1 MLAALGRLA
10 HRRRRLIITAWSALL
25 VLGFTVGVSVFN
37 HLSDSGGVTASESAR
52 GMELLKSG
60 QRHSAGVV
68 AVVSG
73 APVDAPRTRNA
84 VQAVT
89 AKLEALPF
97 VHEVHNAYN
106 SPDADLTSSDGRTS
120 IVAVV
125 TERTTDMM
133 AVQMRVDELRD
144 LLHGSVPG
152 ATVQVG
158 GDHAVM
164 RDEMATSQTDLVRG
178 EAIALPLLLL
188 ALLFVFRGWRAALVP
203 LAGALVT
210 VAGALLLLL
219 AATKFID
226 VASYAV
232 DVIALFGLALAV
244 DYSLLIVSRF
254 REERAEGTD
263 VPTAVERT
271 VTAAGRTLVF
281 SAMTVIAALAGLFA
295 FGESTFTSLAVGGI
309 ATVLV
314 ALAAGLTLVP
324 ALTATWGHRIAA
336 SSPTDTTA
344 PTRAA
349 EADRHDGF
357 FGRLARAVGRRPVP
371 VAVAVTAVLLAAGA
385 PFLGVTF
392 SNGDYRVL
400 PTSQESRQATD
411 TLMAAFPALGAGP
424 VTVVAHARP
433 NDPRVAAYADQL
445 RRLPHVTDVKV
456 GADLP
461 NGYTA
466 LDVMPDGQPQGAH
479 AQQLVKTLRA
489 DRPGFD
495 TYVTGQAAALLDFQ
509 HRISSRLPYAL
520 GLIAAST
527 FILLFLMTGSV
538 LVPVKA
544 LAMNTLSLAATF
556 GALVWVFQD
565 GHLSGLLGFTSFG
578 AIEAWV
584 PVLVFV
590 FGFGLSMDYEVFLL
604 SRIKEEYDRTG
615 DTSAAVATGLQRSG
629 RIITSAAVLVLIVF
643 LGFVAGENVGI
654 KEMGLALAVAVAVDA
669 TLVRCLLVPATMTL
683 MGRANWWAPAPL
695 RRLHDRFGLSEAP
708 VPAVQP
714 AAATGSHGQL
724 AGSGAR
730 R

>member
-1 MLAALGRLA
+1 MLAALGRCA
-10 HRRRRLIITAWSALL
+10 HRRRRLIITFWSALL

-37 HLSDSGGVTASESAR
+37 HLSDSGGGTASESGR
-52 GMELLKSG
+52 GMELLTSG
-60 QRHSAGVV
+60 QRHSAGVL

-73 APVDAPRTRNA
+73 VRTDAPRTRNA

-89 AKLEALPF
+89 AKLEALPY
-97 VHEVHNAYN
+97 VHEVHTAYN
-106 SPDADLTSSDGRTS
+106 SPDARLTSSDGRTS

-144 LLHGSVPG
+144 LMHGSVPG

-164 RDEMATSQTDLVRG
+164 RDQMSTSQTDLVHG

-188 ALLFVFRGWRAALVP
+188 ALLFVFRGWRAALLP

-219 AATKFID
+219 AATEFID

-244 DYSLLIVSRF
+244 DYSLLMVSRF
-254 REERAEGTD
+254 REERADGTD

-295 FGESTFTSLAVGGI
+295 FGEATFTSLAVGGI

-336 SSPTDTTA
+336 SSPTEAAGPAGA
-344 PTRAA
+344 PD
-349 EADRHDGF
+349 ADRHDGF

-371 VAVAVTAVLLAAGA
+371 VAVAVTGVLLAAGA

-411 TLMAAFPALGAGP
+411 TLMEAFPALGAGP

-433 NDPRVAAYADQL
+433 DDPRVAAYGDQL
-445 RRLPHVTDVKV
+445 RQLPHVTDVTV
-456 GADLP
+456 AADLP
-461 NGYTA
+461 HGYIA

-479 AQQLVKTLRA
+479 AQQLVKALRA
-489 DRPGFD
+489 DRPGFA

-544 LAMNTLSLAATF
+544 LVMNTLSLGATF

-565 GHLSGLLGFTSFG
+565 GHLSGLLGFSSFG

-615 DTSAAVATGLQRSG
+615 DTDAAVATGLQRSG

-683 MGRANWWAPAPL
+683 MGRANWWAPVPL
-695 RRLHDRFGLSEAP
+695 RRLHDRFGLREGPSQP
-708 VPAVQP
+708 RP
-714 AAATGSHGQL
+714 AAAPASSRL
-724 AGSGAR
+724 AGAAR
-730 R
+730 P

>member
-1 MLAALGRLA
+1 MLAALGRVA

-52 GMELLKSG
+52 GVELLRSG

-68 AVVSG
+68 AVISG
-73 APVDAPRTRNA
+73 RRVDAPETRDA

-89 AKLEALPF
+89 AKLQALPY

-106 SPDADLTSSDGRTS
+106 SPDAGLTSSDGRTS

-133 AVQMRVDELRD
+133 ALQMRVDELRD

-164 RDEMATSQTDLVRG
+164 RDEMRTSQSDLVRG
-178 EAIALPLLLL
+178 EAIALPILLL

-203 LAGALVT
+203 LAGAMVT

-219 AATKFID
+219 AATSFID

-244 DYSLLIVSRF
+244 DYSLLVVSRF

-271 VTAAGRTLVF
+271 VTTAGRTLVF

-336 SSPTDTTA
+336 GIPTDTNA
-344 PTRAA
+344 LASAA
-349 EADRHDGF
+349 GADPHDGF
-357 FGRLARAVGRRPVP
+357 FGRLAEAVGRRPVP

-385 PFLGVTF
+385 PFLGITF

-400 PTSQESRQATD
+400 PTSQESRRATD
-411 TLMAAFPALGAGP
+411 TLMRAFPALGAGP
-424 VTVVAHARP
+424 VTVVAHAGQD
-433 NDPRVAAYADQL
+433 DPRVTAYADQL
-445 RRLPHVTDVKV
+445 RQLPHVTDVRV
-456 GADLP
+456 AADLP

-479 AQQLVKTLRA
+479 AQRLVTALRA
-489 DRPGFD
+489 DRPDFD

-509 HRISSRLPYAL
+509 HQHLESTAVRARAHRRRPRSSCC
-520 GLIAAST
+520 S
-527 FILLFLMTGSV
+527 S
-538 LVPVKA
+538 
-544 LAMNTLSLAATF
+544 
-556 GALVWVFQD
+556 
-565 GHLSGLLGFTSFG
+565 
-578 AIEAWV
+578 
-584 PVLVFV
+584 
-590 FGFGLSMDYEVFLL
+590 
-604 SRIKEEYDRTG
+604 
-615 DTSAAVATGLQRSG
+615 
-629 RIITSAAVLVLIVF
+629 
-643 LGFVAGENVGI
+643 
-654 KEMGLALAVAVAVDA
+654 
-669 TLVRCLLVPATMTL
+669 
-683 MGRANWWAPAPL
+683 
-695 RRLHDRFGLSEAP
+695 
-708 VPAVQP
+708 
-714 AAATGSHGQL
+714 
-724 AGSGAR
+724 
-730 R
+730 

>member
-10 HRRRRLIITAWSALL
+10 HRRRRLIITLWSAVL
-25 VLGFTVGVSVFN
+25 VLGFTVGISVFN

-52 GMELLKSG
+52 GLELLKSG

-73 APVDAPRTRNA
+73 VSADAPRTRNA

-89 AKLEALPF
+89 AKLEALPY

-125 TERTTDMM
+125 TERTTEMM
-133 AVQMRVDELRD
+133 AVQMRVDELRS

-152 ATVQVG
+152 GTVRVG
-158 GDHAVM
+158 GDYSVM
-164 RDEMATSQTDLVRG
+164 RDEMSTSQTDLVRG
-178 EAIALPLLLL
+178 EAIALPILML
-188 ALLFVFRGWRAALVP
+188 ALLFVFRGWRAALLP
-203 LAGALVT
+203 LAGSLVT

-219 AATKFID
+219 AATSFIG
-226 VASYAV
+226 VASYAI

-244 DYSLLIVSRF
+244 DYSLLVVSRF
-254 REERAEGTD
+254 REERADGTD
-263 VPTAVERT
+263 VPIAVERT
-271 VTAAGRTLVF
+271 VATAGRTLVF

-295 FGESTFTSLAVGGI
+295 FGEATFTSLALGGI

-314 ALAAGLTLVP
+314 AVAAGLTLVP
-324 ALTATWGHRIAA
+324 ALTATWGQRIAA
-336 SSPTDTTA
+336 SSHNGTGA
-344 PTRAA
+344 SVSQ
-349 EADRHDGF
+349 EADQQDGF
-357 FGRLARAVGRRPVP
+357 FGRLARTDGRRPVP
-371 VAVAVTAVLLAAGA
+371 VAVAVTAVLLAAAA

-400 PTSQESRQATD
+400 PTSEESRQATD
-411 TLMAAFPALGAGP
+411 TLMDAFPALGAAP
-424 VTVVAHARP
+424 VTVVAHASQD
-433 NDPRVAAYADQL
+433 DPRVTTYADQL
-445 RRLPHVTDVKV
+445 RQLPHVTDVKV

-461 NGYTA
+461 GGYTA

-479 AQQLVKTLRA
+479 AQQLVRMLRG
-489 DRPGFD
+489 DRPAFD
-495 TYVTGQAAALLDFQ
+495 IYVTGQAAALLDFQ
-509 HRISSRLPYAL
+509 HRITERLPYAL
-520 GLIAAST
+520 ALIAAST
-527 FILLFLMTGSV
+527 FVLLFLMTGSV

-544 LAMNTLSLAATF
+544 LAMNTLSLGATF
-556 GALVWVFQD
+556 GAMVWVFQD

-578 AIEAWV
+578 AIEVWV

-604 SRIKEEYDRTG
+604 SRIKEEHDRTG
-615 DTSAAVATGLQRSG
+615 DTSAAVADGLQRSG

-654 KEMGLALAVAVAVDA
+654 KEMGLALAIAVAVDA

-683 MGRANWWAPAPL
+683 MGRANWWAPTPL
-695 RRLHDRFGLSEAP
+695 RRLHDRFGLREASLP
-708 VPAVQP
+708 PQP
-714 AAATGSHGQL
+714 AAPEPADSAMASASAYQ
-724 AGSGAR
+724 
-730 R
+730 